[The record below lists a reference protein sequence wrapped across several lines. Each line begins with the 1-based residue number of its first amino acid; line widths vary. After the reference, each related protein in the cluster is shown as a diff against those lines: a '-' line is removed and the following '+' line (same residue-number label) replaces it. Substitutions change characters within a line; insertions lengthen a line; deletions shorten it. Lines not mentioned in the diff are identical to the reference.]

1 MALKPK
7 IKMGKLAAI
16 SIATGEI
23 IKYVKTPKCPI
34 AMNPDYQ
41 TTIEGEPDLDDIYIN
56 WKNTGGSDPL
66 HTSNFKLRIVECP
79 EDKLEEELQW
89 IKVKIDKEAY
99 LICDRPLMNNGFGSW
114 YGMNP
119 NDNYPYLGP
128 PFKFRGIEYTPA
140 VLTDLEWGTVM
151 YNLDNIPGLP
161 IPTAMDIK
169 NSGTYTPKVENKAKY
184 EGEHNRYWN
193 WFGTYTAITTVD
205 LSNTKQTF
213 KGYRTPVYSESLPIG
228 SHNNLACLR
237 PVYRITPYA
246 AIISGED
253 IDLGDKVLPF
263 QYSYSISLNYA
274 DDPANVEV
282 LLDNDVL
289 DSYSISEFVTDKS
302 VNLADRWER
311 LPYGHHKIIIKAEDE
326 EFEST
331 RVVKFKKA
339 TNRPGLLPESP
350 SIGEVSE
357 TIDQLSDYTG
367 YLSTEV
373 ADKFQVIIKSLR

>member
-16 SIATGEI
+16 SKTTGEI

-41 TTIEGEPDLDDIYIN
+41 TAIEGESDLDDIYVN

-89 IKVKIDKEAY
+89 VKVKIDKEAY

-119 NDNYPYLGP
+119 SDDYPYLGP
-128 PFKFRGIEYTPA
+128 PFKFRGVEYTPA

-169 NSGTYTPKVENKAKY
+169 NSGYYTPVEENKAKY

-193 WFGTYTAITTVD
+193 WFGTYTAMARRIEGT
-205 LSNTKQTF
+205 SKQVF
-213 KGYRTPVYSESLPIG
+213 KGFRTPVYSETFDLS
-228 SHNNLACLR
+228 SNNRLACLR
-237 PVYRITPYA
+237 PVYRITPHA
-246 AIISGED
+246 AVISGNN
-253 IDLGDKVLPF
+253 IDLGEKVLPF
-263 QYSYSISLNYA
+263 QYSYSIDLNYA
-274 DDPANVEV
+274 DDPAKVEV
-282 LLDNDVL
+282 LLDTDVI
-289 DSYSISEFVTDKS
+289 DTYNITEPISDKA
-302 VNLADRWER
+302 VNLADRWEAMG
-311 LPYGHHKIIIKAEDE
+311 YGPHKITIRVTDE
-326 EFEST
+326 EFESA
-331 RVVKFKKA
+331 RVVTFKKSA
-339 TNRPGLLPESP
+339 DRPGLLPEAP

-367 YLSTEV
+367 YLTMEV
-373 ADKFQVIIKSLR
+373 AGKFQEVIKSLK